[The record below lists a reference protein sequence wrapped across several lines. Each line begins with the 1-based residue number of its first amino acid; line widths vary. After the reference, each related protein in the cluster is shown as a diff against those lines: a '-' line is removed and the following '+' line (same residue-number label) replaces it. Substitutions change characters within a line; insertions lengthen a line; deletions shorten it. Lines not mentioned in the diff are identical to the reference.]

1 MEVSHSDQMLLQ
13 LLTDKENLFAFLD
26 SIFGFLARFT
36 DFYVVDGPDNMG
48 FPSHGM
54 NEKVVLDILRKWDIN
69 DVENT
74 NFTDYPPPAI
84 YEEEVGKSDINT
96 STNEEQSVE
105 EIQLNV
111 SVPDDISEEVTQFPK
126 IEKDI
131 AGKVETLI
139 NETLVVNNTGKSFTS
154 SDYFNG
160 NCLGNY
166 CWSQTLNEIEIQ
178 ILLPETIKS
187 SKNLDVKFQSQYI
200 SIKDKTTNDVLLDG
214 KIFNRWKHNEAV
226 WNVCNRKLQISMDK
240 CIKSWWQQLLVT
252 EPAIDVQKID
262 VTQDFDE
269 FPESLQMGLE
279 KLQKEN
285 EMTISGRKEENLSNG
300 ARQNPLTTEW
310 KAEGSPFDAN
320 NVEFL

>member
-1 MEVSHSDQMLLQ
+1 MEFCHSDQMLLQ
-13 LLTDKENLFAFLD
+13 LLTDKENIFAFLD
-26 SIFGFLARFT
+26 SIFGFLARCT
-36 DFYVVDGPDNMG
+36 DFYVVDGPDGMG
-48 FPSHGM
+48 FPSDGM
-54 NEKVVLDILRKWDIN
+54 NEKIVLD
-69 DVENT
+69 V
-74 NFTDYPPPAI
+74 PV
-84 YEEEVGKSDINT
+84 YEEEVFESAINT
-96 STNEEQSVE
+96 SSNEDENEVE
-105 EIQLNV
+105 TLLNV
-111 SVPDDISEEVTQFPK
+111 SETDFISDKTTQFPK

-131 AGKVETLI
+131 AEKVETLI
-139 NETLVVNNTGKSFTS
+139 NETLVVNNPGKSFTS

-240 CIKSWWQQLLVT
+240 CTESWWQQLLVT

-285 EMTISGRKEENLSNG
+285 QTTLSGINDENVSKG
-300 ARQNPLTTEW
+300 ARQNPLTAKW

-320 NVEFL
+320 NIEFL